1 MRGDALTRVRTEV
14 MEDLNRTNHPCKDRP
29 IKVMQ
34 FGEGNFLRAF
44 VDWILQDLNDKGVI
58 DANVAVVQPTPMG
71 RVRDL
76 EKQDGLYTVC
86 LEGIDNGE
94 KVQSR
99 QIIDV
104 LRDFIDPYTEYAKY
118 LGYAKE
124 SGLEIIVSNTTE
136 AGIALDSTDTDF
148 SVCPKSYPGKLL
160 AFLKARY
167 DHFGGDAS
175 KGLAIVPCELIDHNG
190 DELKRILA
198 ELAKINGMDEA
209 FIGWL
214 TTANHFTNT
223 LVDRIVPGY
232 PKDKAAQIC
241 EEEGYSDNSI
251 VKGEVFHLWVLQ
263 NEPFVY
269 EKLPADKS
277 GLNVIFTDDITPY
290 KQRKV
295 KILNGSH
302 TSMVPIAYLCGIDTV
317 REAVTDP
324 DVGKFIGKLVNE
336 EIKQTIDLPADQMNA
351 FANSVIERFMNPFI
365 RHELMSIAL
374 NSTTKFRT
382 RLLPSYNDYRT
393 KFGRS
398 PKHIMFAFA
407 ALTVFFRG
415 KRGDEDIAIKDDAE
429 YIDFWKEVWQ
439 LSDPAAI
446 AKKALAASGIWQQ
459 DLDEDD
465 NAALV
470 AGYIGD
476 MLNDGMRAALK
487 KFLG

>member
-1 MRGDALTRVRTEV
+1 MKE
-14 MEDLNRTNHPCKDRP
+14 LNRKTYLAPDRP
-29 IKVMQ
+29 VKIIQ

-44 VDWILQDLNDKGVI
+44 VDWILQDLNRKNVI
-58 DANVAVVQPTPMG
+58 CADVAVVQPTPRG

-76 EKQDGLYTVC
+76 ERQDGLYSVC
-86 LEGIDNGE
+86 LEGIEKGE
-94 KVQSR
+94 RVQSWEM
-99 QIIDV
+99 IDV
-104 LRDFIDPYTEYAKY
+104 IRDLIDPYTEYEKY
-118 LGYAKE
+118 IDYAKNPDI
-124 SGLEIIVSNTTE
+124 EIVISNTTE

-148 SVCPKSYPGKLL
+148 SVCPKSFPGKLL

-167 DHFGGDAS
+167 DCFNGDAS
-175 KGLAIVPCELIDHNG
+175 KGLAIIPCELIDHNG
-190 DELKRILA
+190 DELKRILT
-198 ELAKINGMDEA
+198 ELAKINGMDEN
-209 FIGWL
+209 FISWL

-232 PKDKAAQIC
+232 PKDTAAQIC
-241 EEEGYSDNSI
+241 EEKGYNDTSI
-251 VKGEVFHLWVLQ
+251 VKGEIFHLWVLQ

-317 REAVTDP
+317 REAVTDE
-324 DVGKFIGKLVNE
+324 DVGKFIRELINS
-336 EIKQTIDLPADQMNA
+336 EIKPTIDLPADEMDA

-382 RLLPSYNDYRT
+382 RLLPSYNDYRA
-393 KFGRS
+393 KFGKS
-398 PKHIMFAFA
+398 PKHILFAFA

-415 KRGDEDIAIKDDAE
+415 KRGSEDIAIKDDPE
-429 YIDFWKEVWQ
+429 YITFWNEVWK
-439 LSDPAAI
+439 LSDPADI
-446 AKKALAASGIWQQ
+446 ANKALSAADIWQQ
-459 DLDEDD
+459 DLNVDD

-476 MLNDGMRAALK
+476 MLGDGMRAALK

>member
-1 MRGDALTRVRTEV
+1 MKE
-14 MEDLNRTNHPCKDRP
+14 LNRKTYLAPDRP
-29 IKVMQ
+29 VKIIQ

-44 VDWILQDLNDKGVI
+44 VDWILQDLNRQNVI
-58 DANVAVVQPTPMG
+58 CADVAVVQPTPRG

-76 EKQDGLYTVC
+76 ERQDGLYSVC
-86 LEGIDNGE
+86 LEGIEKGE
-94 KVQSR
+94 RVQSWEM
-99 QIIDV
+99 IDV
-104 LRDFIDPYTEYAKY
+104 IRDLIDPYTEYEKY
-118 LGYAKE
+118 IDYAKNPDI
-124 SGLEIIVSNTTE
+124 EIVISNTTE

-148 SVCPKSYPGKLL
+148 SVCPKSFPGKLL
-160 AFLKARY
+160 AFFKARY
-167 DHFGGDAS
+167 DCFNGDTS
-175 KGLAIVPCELIDHNG
+175 KGLAIIPCELIDHNG
-190 DELKRILA
+190 DELKRILT
-198 ELAKINGMDEA
+198 ELAKINGMDEN
-209 FIGWL
+209 FISWL

-232 PKDKAAQIC
+232 PKDTAAQIC
-241 EEEGYSDNSI
+241 EEKGYNDTSI
-251 VKGEVFHLWVLQ
+251 VKGEIFHLWVLQ

-317 REAVTDP
+317 REAVTDE
-324 DVGKFIGKLVNE
+324 DVGKFISELINSEVKP
-336 EIKQTIDLPADQMNA
+336 TIDLPADEMDA

-382 RLLPSYNDYRT
+382 RLLPSYNDYRA
-393 KFGRS
+393 KFGKS
-398 PKHIMFAFA
+398 PKHILFAFA

-415 KRGDEDIAIKDDAE
+415 KRGSEDIAIKDDPE
-429 YIDFWKEVWQ
+429 YITFWNEVWK
-439 LSDPAAI
+439 LSDPADI
-446 AKKALAASGIWQQ
+446 ANKALSAADIWQQ
-459 DLDEDD
+459 DLNVDD

-470 AGYIGD
+470 AGYISD

>member
-1 MRGDALTRVRTEV
+1 MKE
-14 MEDLNRTNHPCKDRP
+14 LNRKTYLAPDRP
-29 IKVMQ
+29 VKIIQ

-44 VDWILQDLNDKGVI
+44 VDWILQDLNRKNVI
-58 DANVAVVQPTPMG
+58 CADVAVVQPTPRG

-76 EKQDGLYTVC
+76 ERQDGLYSVC
-86 LEGIDNGE
+86 LEGIEKGE
-94 KVQSR
+94 RVQSWEM
-99 QIIDV
+99 IDV
-104 LRDFIDPYTEYAKY
+104 IRDLIDPYTEYEKY
-118 LGYAKE
+118 IDYAKNPDI
-124 SGLEIIVSNTTE
+124 EIVISNTTE

-148 SVCPKSYPGKLL
+148 SVCPKSFPGKLL

-167 DHFGGDAS
+167 DCFNGDTS
-175 KGLAIVPCELIDHNG
+175 KGLAIIPCELIDHNG
-190 DELKRILA
+190 DELKRILT
-198 ELAKINGMDEA
+198 ELAKINGMDEN
-209 FIGWL
+209 FISWL

-232 PKDKAAQIC
+232 PKDTAAQIC
-241 EEEGYSDNSI
+241 EEKGYNDTSI
-251 VKGEVFHLWVLQ
+251 VKGEIFHLWVLQ

-317 REAVTDP
+317 REAVTDE
-324 DVGKFIGKLVNE
+324 DVGKFISELINSEVKP
-336 EIKQTIDLPADQMNA
+336 TIDLPTDEMDA

-382 RLLPSYNDYRT
+382 RLLPSYNDYRA
-393 KFGRS
+393 KFGKS
-398 PKHIMFAFA
+398 PKHILFAFA

-415 KRGDEDIAIKDDAE
+415 KRGSEDIAIKDDPE
-429 YIDFWKEVWQ
+429 YITFWNEVWK
-439 LSDPAAI
+439 LSDPADI
-446 AKKALAASGIWQQ
+446 ANKALSASDIWQQ
-459 DLDEDD
+459 DLNVDD

-470 AGYIGD
+470 AGYISD
-476 MLNDGMRAALK
+476 MLGDGMRAALK